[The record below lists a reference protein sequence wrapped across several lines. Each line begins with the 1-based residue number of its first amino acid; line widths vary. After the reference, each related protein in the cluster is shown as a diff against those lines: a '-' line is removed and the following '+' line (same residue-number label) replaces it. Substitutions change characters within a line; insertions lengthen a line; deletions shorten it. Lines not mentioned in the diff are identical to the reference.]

1 MKITRIIGALS
12 AATALLTAPSRGAVA
27 LAQGPG
33 GILPTPQDEP
43 TRQGTR
49 GANFLHIGIGARGGA
64 MAGAIGS
71 TVSGPTAWYW
81 NPAGAATSEAF
92 SVVAGYQSLYGDLG
106 LNQSYVAASLPLI
119 GGVVGV
125 SLNTL
130 SSGDIKRTTE
140 ANPFGERLGGSTF
153 TWNSTVAG
161 LGYARRLT
169 DRLTIGGQLK
179 YISEGIPDAST
190 SWVAADVGTQFSTGL
205 YGLVIGGAI
214 RNVGGT
220 SRASGALIQRVIQT
234 TDGSQLIE
242 ARRVDLFTQNT
253 EIPVVFQF
261 SLGSEL
267 LGSSNAMFGGA
278 GGRNALSAE
287 FSLTDGTDIATQYA
301 IGLEYAFRNTIF
313 LRGGKRFYNDDR
325 DIGVDNAT
333 AVGLA
338 GGFGIRFPV
347 LGRGVKFDYSYQG
360 AGALQN
366 VQIFSFEVGR

>member
-1 MKITRIIGALS
+1 MKITRIIGAFS
-12 AATALLTAPSRGAVA
+12 AAATFLALPAPSAVA

-33 GILPTPQDEP
+33 GILPTAQDEP

-71 TVSGPTAWYW
+71 TVNGPTAWYW
-81 NPAGAATSEAF
+81 NPAGAATSDAF
-92 SVVAGYQSLYGDLG
+92 AIVAGYQSLYGNLG
-106 LNQSYVAASLPLI
+106 LNQSYAAASLPLL

-140 ANPFGERLGGSTF
+140 ANPFGERLGGSSFNWT
-153 TWNSTVAG
+153 STVAG

-169 DRLTIGGQLK
+169 DRLAIGGQLK

-190 SWVAADVGTQFSTGL
+190 AWVAADVGTQFNTGL

-220 SRASGALIQRVIQT
+220 SRAGGALIQRVVQT

-242 ARRVDLFTQNT
+242 ARRVDLFTQT
-253 EIPVVFQF
+253 VEIPVVFQF

-267 LGSSNAMFGGA
+267 LGTTNALFGNA
-278 GGRNALSAE
+278 GGRNQLNAE
-287 FSLTDGTDIATQYA
+287 ITLTDGTDIATQYA
-301 IGLEYAFRNTIF
+301 LGLEYSYRNVLF
-313 LRGGKRFYNDDR
+313 VRGGKRLYNDDR
-325 DIGVDNAT
+325 DRGVDNT
-333 AVGLA
+333 ASIGLA
-338 GGFGIRFPV
+338 GGFGLRIPV
-347 LGRGVKFDYSYQG
+347 RGRAVKFDYSYQG

>member
-1 MKITRIIGALS
+1 MKINRIIGALG
-12 AATALLTAPSRGAVA
+12 AATALLSAPGLTATAR
-27 LAQGPG
+27 AQGPG
-33 GILPTPQDEP
+33 GLLPTPQDEP
-43 TRQGTR
+43 TRAGTR

-71 TVSGPTAWYW
+71 SATGPTAWFW
-81 NPAGAATSEAF
+81 NPGGAATSESF
-92 SVVAGYQSLYGDLG
+92 SVAAGYQSLYGDLG
-106 LNQSYVAASLPLI
+106 LGQSYAAVSMPLL

-125 SLNTL
+125 HLNTL

-153 TWNSTVAG
+153 IWNSTVAG

-169 DRLTIGGQLK
+169 DRLTIGGQAK

-190 SWVAADVGTQFSTGL
+190 SWVAVDVGTQFNTGL
-205 YGLVIGGAI
+205 YGVTIGGAI

-220 SRASGALIQRVIQT
+220 ARAGGALVQRVIQT
-234 TDGSQLIE
+234 TDGSVLRE
-242 ARRVDLFTQNT
+242 ARRVDLFTRNT

-261 SLGSEL
+261 ALGSDL
-267 LGSSNAMFGGA
+267 LGSANSMFGNA
-278 GGRNALSAE
+278 SGRNTLNAE

-301 IGLEYAFRNTIF
+301 VGLEYGFRNTVF

-325 DIGVDNAT
+325 DIGVDNTT

-338 GGFGIRFPV
+338 GGFGLRFPV
-347 LGRGVKFDYSYQG
+347 AGRGVKFDYSYQG